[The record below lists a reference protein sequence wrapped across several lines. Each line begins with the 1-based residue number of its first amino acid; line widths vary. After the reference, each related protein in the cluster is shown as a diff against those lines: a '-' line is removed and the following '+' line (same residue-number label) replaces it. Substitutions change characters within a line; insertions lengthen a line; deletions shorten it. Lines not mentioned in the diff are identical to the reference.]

1 MNIQLSRAVFI
12 VPFSAT
18 MAQIGDCSRATLPR
32 VANNAD
38 TQILDLL
45 ALYHNL
51 TQMPACQRDRV
62 KSATRDAM
70 FNDMN
75 ARLVMYICSVRSKPK
90 ASRGRSI

>member
-1 MNIQLSRAVFI
+1 
-12 VPFSAT
+12 
-18 MAQIGDCSRATLPR
+18 MAQIGNCSRATLPR

-45 ALYHNL
+45 TLYHDL
-51 TQMPACQRDRV
+51 TQMPACRRDRV
-62 KSATRDAM
+62 KNATRDAM

-75 ARLVMYICSVRSKPK
+75 ARLVMYILYNDRTKT

>member
-1 MNIQLSRAVFI
+1 
-12 VPFSAT
+12 

-32 VANNAD
+32 VANNTD
-38 TQILDLL
+38 TPMHNLL
-45 ALYHNL
+45 VLYHDL

-62 KSATRDAM
+62 KSATRDTM

-75 ARLVMYICSVRSKPK
+75 ARMVMYLCGVPPTTL